1 MMDGGFHQR
10 RSNAQE
16 CAASFRRTIKKKQK
30 KTEVAVEERK
40 MGGWRWSETVGGR
53 AQQAAGRGNKE
64 RCSVGRVPSSGCRG
78 AALVSALDAQLG
90 GGRRAVARRTALATR
105 LHAIPADRWLIAHN
119 ELQSSFIAH
128 ALPPESRLTRHK
140 A

>member
-10 RSNAQE
+10 RSNAPE

-30 KTEVAVEERK
+30 KKKTEAAVEDRK

-53 AQQAAGRGNKE
+53 AQQAAGRGSKK
-64 RCSVGRVPSSGCRG
+64 RRSVGKAPSSGCRGAVRCG

-90 GGRRAVARRTALATR
+90 GGRRA
-105 LHAIPADRWLIAHN
+105 IG
-119 ELQSSFIAH
+119 
-128 ALPPESRLTRHK
+128 
-140 A
+140 